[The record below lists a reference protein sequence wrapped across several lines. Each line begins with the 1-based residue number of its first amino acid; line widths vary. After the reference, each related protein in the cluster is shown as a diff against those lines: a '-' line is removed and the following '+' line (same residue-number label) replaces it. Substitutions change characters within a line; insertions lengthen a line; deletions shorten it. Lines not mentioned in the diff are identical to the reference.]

1 MIDPADVYPLTDFQR
16 DAKRQIQRLRRN
28 RRPQLLTVNGR
39 AAVVVLD
46 PETYADLARFADGPS
61 AVEVVRRGVA
71 DMNAGR
77 ARPLDE
83 VLDQIKEKVV
93 RKSRSPRKRSA

>member
-1 MIDPADVYPLTDFQR
+1 MIDPLDVYPLTDFQR
-16 DAKRQIQRLRRN
+16 DAKEHIRKLRKN

-46 PETYADLARFADGPS
+46 PETYADLSRFADGPS
-61 AVEVVRRGVA
+61 VVEKVRRGIA

-77 ARPLDE
+77 AKPADE
-83 VLDQIKEKVV
+83 VLDRIKAKVSQ
-93 RKSRSPRKRSA
+93 KATSRRRSA

>member
-1 MIDPADVYPLTDFQR
+1 MIDPTDVYPLTDFQR
-16 DAKRQIQRLRRN
+16 DAKQQIRRLHRN

-61 AVEVVRRGVA
+61 AIEVVRRGVA
-71 DMNAGR
+71 DMNAGK
-77 ARPLDE
+77 AKPLDE
-83 VLDQIKEKVV
+83 VMDRIKAKVS
-93 RKSRSPRKRSA
+93 RKSRSMRRRSA